1 MNTAWN
7 RNDHFTKIRWKIKE
21 ESSAVPP
28 MHRYSL
34 PKRRRGPLPPVRWPY
49 GSHRPIYKGRL
60 KGTAWLFRPV
70 GTADHLPYIARPY
83 GYDLPCMWGRWMHI
97 YGNQTKSRIKILYVF
112 PKRMVVFGTLLEH
125 YVLYNQTKGQKIKN
139 FVPKFK
145 KGERNMNKRVW
156 RSALSLLLVFTLV
169 FTSKSEAKRS

>member
-1 MNTAWN
+1 MENKRRKLRCT
-7 RNDHFTKIRWKIKE
+7 
-21 ESSAVPP
+21 S

-60 KGTAWLFRPV
+60 KGTAWLFVLREKECRFPC
-70 GTADHLPYIARPY
+70 TAYPD
-83 GYDLPCMWGRWMHI
+83 GYDLPRMWRHCIRI

-125 YVLYNQTKGQKIKN
+125 YVLYNQTKGQKLKILCQSSRKE
-139 FVPKFK
+139 
-145 KGERNMNKRVW
+145 KG
-156 RSALSLLLVFTLV
+156 T
-169 FTSKSEAKRS
+169 

>member
-1 MNTAWN
+1 MENKRRKLRCT
-7 RNDHFTKIRWKIKE
+7 
-21 ESSAVPP
+21 S

-49 GSHRPIYKGRL
+49 GSHRPIYKEKL

-97 YGNQTKSRIKILYVF
+97 YGNQTKSRLKILYVF
-112 PKRMVVFGTLLEH
+112 SKRTVEFGTLLEH
-125 YVLYNQTKGQKIKN
+125 YVLYNHK
-139 FVPKFK
+139 
-145 KGERNMNKRVW
+145 
-156 RSALSLLLVFTLV
+156 LLDKEHIHLKT
-169 FTSKSEAKRS
+169 

>member
-1 MNTAWN
+1 
-7 RNDHFTKIRWKIKE
+7 
-21 ESSAVPP
+21 
-28 MHRYSL
+28 MHRYSW

-97 YGNQTKSRIKILYVF
+97 YGNQTKSRLKILYVF
-112 PKRMVVFGTLLEH
+112 SKRTVEFGTLLEH
-125 YVLYNQTKGQKIKN
+125 YVLRLYLPVDFPHSQQLRKTVQIQ
-139 FVPKFK
+139 PKQLPCISAIWNGYPLK
-145 KGERNMNKRVW
+145 MDGG
-156 RSALSLLLVFTLV
+156 RSGRTGTSTYIRLS
-169 FTSKSEAKRS
+169 